1 MAAANGVGVSLP
13 DLFDLSGRTAL
24 VTGASR
30 GIGALAARALDD
42 AGARVIL
49 CARDIG
55 RLREAGQ
62 TLRNDPIA
70 MRADLSDRQGVTS
83 LLSDLAGY
91 ADHVDILINNAGTHA
106 AGEAMELAPD
116 VWDEV
121 QNVNLRSAFLL
132 ARGLAPAMARRGWGK
147 IVNMA
152 SVLGVVADVDAS
164 AYVASKAGLLGL
176 TRALGTEW
184 AGRGITVN
192 ALCPGWIDT
201 DMVSD
206 LRSRDSFDR
215 RVLRRTP
222 AGRWGRADDLTG
234 ALIFLSS
241 HASDFMVGQTLIID
255 GGLTASW

>member
-1 MAAANGVGVSLP
+1 
-13 DLFDLSGRTAL
+13 
-24 VTGASR
+24 
-30 GIGALAARALDD
+30 
-42 AGARVIL
+42 
-49 CARDIG
+49 
-55 RLREAGQ
+55 
-62 TLRNDPIA
+62 
-70 MRADLSDRQGVTS
+70 VTS